1 MTALISVYKKA
12 DILFQKKTVAT
23 IFDKILDLDVNDFVD
38 LQDYDE
44 FHNLLLFLLEDKYYE
59 YTRKIIEE
67 IFKKFGSVQI
77 NVGSTILY
85 SI

>member
-59 YTRKIIEE
+59 
-67 IFKKFGSVQI
+67 
-77 NVGSTILY
+77 L
-85 SI
+85 